1 MENNKEIQ
9 DSCQSLQMAVSDSMV
24 GKAAIINA
32 LVNAMKVNKETLGTY
47 SNLRDTSYVKL
58 MQVIQS
64 ITV

>member
-47 SNLRDTSYVKL
+47 YNLRDTSYVKL